1 MITSSKKK
9 KLSNRHSP
17 CHNGYL
23 TTFAPEMETLLA
35 VKGQQ
40 LLHSMDKMDFISNND
55 AIAWGNCKDQR

>member
-1 MITSSKKK
+1 
-9 KLSNRHSP
+9 
-17 CHNGYL
+17 
-23 TTFAPEMETLLA
+23 METLLA